1 MIDLHVHSNC
11 SDGTFT
17 PTELVTY
24 ALKKVLSAFALT
36 DHDTTDGIDE
46 AMQAAEG
53 QPVSVIP
60 GIEFSTNYEGKDL
73 HIVGLF
79 IDKEHPVF
87 RARLAEFLASRK
99 KRNIEMC
106 RRLREIGGI
115 DIDYDTLR
123 ALYPDSVLTRA
134 HYADYLMKHH
144 YVGDKKEAFDRYVG
158 DHCSCYVP
166 REKVSPEDVV
176 ALLKETGAI
185 SVLAHPTLYH
195 MSDARLETL
204 VSHLKEVGLDGMET
218 IYSTYTE
225 GETRQMKSLAKKYD
239 LLESGGS
246 DFHGANKPTIDLAI
260 GKGHLAVPDSVLE
273 KIEAARAIKLT

>member
-17 PTELVTY
+17 PAELVTY
-24 ALKKVLSAFALT
+24 AIEKGLSAFALT

-46 AMQAAEG
+46 AMQAAGG

-87 RARLAEFLASRK
+87 RGRLTEFLASRK

-106 RRLREIGGI
+106 RRLREIGGV
-115 DIDYDTLR
+115 DIDYDTLLR
-123 ALYPDSVLTRA
+123 MYPGSVLTRA

-144 YVGDKKEAFDRYVG
+144 YVGDKKEAFDRFVG
-158 DHCSCYVP
+158 DHCACYVP

-176 ALLKETGAI
+176 ALLKETKAI

-195 MSDARLETL
+195 MSDARLESL
-204 VSHLKEVGLDGMET
+204 IAHLKEAGLDGMET
-218 IYSTYTE
+218 LYSTYTE
-225 GETRQMKSLAKKYD
+225 GETRQMKSLAKKYG

-260 GKGHLAVPDSVLE
+260 GKGKLAVPESVLE
-273 KIEAARAIKLT
+273 RIEEERLKKLT

>member
-17 PTELVTY
+17 PSELVAY
-24 ALKKVLSAFALT
+24 AVEKGLTAFALT

-46 AMQAAEG
+46 AMQAACG

-87 RARLAEFLASRK
+87 RSRLTEFLASRE
-99 KRNIEMC
+99 KRNKEMC

-115 DIDYDTLR
+115 EIDYDTIR
-123 ALYPDSVLTRA
+123 SMYPDAVLTRA
-134 HYADYLMKHH
+134 HYADYLMKRH
-144 YVGDKKEAFDRYVG
+144 YVGDRKEAFERYVG
-158 DHCSCYVP
+158 DHCRCYVP

-176 ALLKETGAI
+176 ALLGETGAI

-195 MSDARLETL
+195 MSDARLEAL
-204 VSHLKEVGLDGMET
+204 IARLKEAGLDGMET

-225 GETRQMKSLAKKYD
+225 GETRQMKSLAKKYG

-260 GKGHLAVPDSVLE
+260 GKGHLAVPESILE
-273 KIEAARAIKLT
+273 QIEAARQKKLT